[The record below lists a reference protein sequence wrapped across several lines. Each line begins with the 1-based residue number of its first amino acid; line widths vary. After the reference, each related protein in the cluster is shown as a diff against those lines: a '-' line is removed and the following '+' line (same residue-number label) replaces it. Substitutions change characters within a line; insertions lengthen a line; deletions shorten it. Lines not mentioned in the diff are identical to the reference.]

1 MLSPPPKQSGV
12 TGTTRTEGPPR
23 LVLRFALYAVLSF
36 ALAAV
41 AVLLLVRHFTTAQ
54 AERAATLHAQFVAS
68 SVLSDRV
75 DVTDFTERLSES
87 RKAQLDDWFR
97 SFVLNDG
104 TTVVAELVARDGT
117 IVHSS
122 RAERVGQPIEHVD
135 LAQQTLAGALVS
147 RISSIEARGDG
158 QRTPGAPRVTATK
171 VLATYA
177 PITFPD
183 QSDAAILVLH
193 QDYAPINDAAR
204 AAFLPVAGVFE
215 VVLLIMCAGL
225 IPVLR
230 RVTKRMRTQ
239 MAEIEQRAYFDDLTG
254 LPNRTLFHQSIE
266 RALADARVD
275 DESVAILMM
284 DLDRFKE
291 INDTLGHHL
300 GDALLQELAV
310 RVARVLRPGDTLAR
324 LGGDEFALLLHPAD
338 KAQANDTIEK
348 IQEELL
354 QPFVLGGLP
363 ISAEASVGVAFAPE
377 HGDDHATLLQHADVA
392 MYAAKG
398 TGTVHAIYDPE
409 TDTND
414 ARQLALVGE
423 LRRAI
428 DREELLLCYQ
438 PKIELETGTTM
449 GVEALVRW
457 EHPDHG
463 LLTPDVFVPLAERTG
478 LIRPLGRYVLEHAVR
493 QCARWRDENLDL
505 HVAVNLT
512 MPDLL
517 DLDLPHYVDDL
528 LTRFDVPAASLEL
541 EITEGTISADPVRV
555 RHVLTGLSGIG
566 VRLAIDDFGTGYSSL
581 AYLKNLP
588 VDCLKIDKSFVLTM
602 ETDSSDATIVR
613 STIDLGRNLG
623 LEVVAEGV
631 ESEAAWT
638 ALRAAGCTYAQG
650 YFISKP
656 ISAEELNV
664 FMSVERW
671 KTRRVVEAPTRL
683 HRDLDQ
689 AAAAA

>member
-158 QRTPGAPRVTATK
+158 QRTPGAPRATATK

-363 ISAEASVGVAFAPE
+363 ISAEASLRRGAQACRLGGDEFALLLHPADKAQANDTSASRSLPSTE
-377 HGDDHATLLQHADVA
+377 TITQRCSNTPTWRCMRPKAREPFTPSTTRRPTRTTRANSRSSVSSAGRSTARSSSSATSPRSSS
-392 MYAAKG
+392 K
-398 TGTVHAIYDPE
+398 P
-409 TDTND
+409 
-414 ARQLALVGE
+414 ARQWAW
-423 LRRAI
+423 RRSFAGSI
-428 DREELLLCYQ
+428 
-438 PKIELETGTTM
+438 PITG
-449 GVEALVRW
+449 
-457 EHPDHG
+457 
-463 LLTPDVFVPLAERTG
+463 
-478 LIRPLGRYVLEHAVR
+478 
-493 QCARWRDENLDL
+493 
-505 HVAVNLT
+505 
-512 MPDLL
+512 
-517 DLDLPHYVDDL
+517 
-528 LTRFDVPAASLEL
+528 S
-541 EITEGTISADPVRV
+541 
-555 RHVLTGLSGIG
+555 
-566 VRLAIDDFGTGYSSL
+566 
-581 AYLKNLP
+581 
-588 VDCLKIDKSFVLTM
+588 
-602 ETDSSDATIVR
+602 
-613 STIDLGRNLG
+613 
-623 LEVVAEGV
+623 
-631 ESEAAWT
+631 
-638 ALRAAGCTYAQG
+638 
-650 YFISKP
+650 
-656 ISAEELNV
+656 
-664 FMSVERW
+664 
-671 KTRRVVEAPTRL
+671 
-683 HRDLDQ
+683 
-689 AAAAA
+689 